1 MHSNRAKIG
10 LFLRVFLS
18 IPLIFECNP
27 SPFPVYD
34 VEAEAVE
41 VAEVVAPSGA
51 SSSMSSV
58 SRFRGM
64 GSRGKRNPSHAFVG
78 SREGFRPS
86 YFGVFGALRGSPWW
100 LSAVGS
106 TACPF
111 SHIGESEG
119 KKRPPVCTGG
129 SCGRDCGML
138 FRRTAV
144 AVFVVD
150 ICLGFVVAVVA
161 GSHLDP
167 LGFVDGL
174 FTEVLLVVAIAW
186 LASLQVCFDV
196 GFSR

>member
-1 MHSNRAKIG
+1 M
-10 LFLRVFLS
+10 S

-64 GSRGKRNPSHAFVG
+64 GSRGKRNPSHAFIG
-78 SREGFRPS
+78 SRKGFRPS
-86 YFGVFGALRGSPWW
+86 YFGVFGALLGSPCQ
-100 LSAVGS
+100 LSAVGP

-119 KKRPPVCTGG
+119 KKKRPPVCTGG

-138 FRRTAV
+138 LRRTAV

-150 ICLGFVVAVVA
+150 ICLGLVVAVVA

-167 LGFVDGL
+167 LGLVDGL
-174 FTEVLLVVAIAW
+174 FTEVLLVVAIAR
-186 LASLQVCFDV
+186 LTSLQVCFDV
-196 GFSR
+196 GFGR

>member
-1 MHSNRAKIG
+1 M
-10 LFLRVFLS
+10 S

-64 GSRGKRNPSHAFVG
+64 GSRRKRNPSHAFIG
-78 SREGFRPS
+78 SRKGFRPS
-86 YFGVFGALRGSPWW
+86 YFGVFGALPGSPCQ
-100 LSAVGS
+100 LSAVGP

-119 KKRPPVCTGG
+119 KKETARLHGRLLWSRLRDAISSHRSRSICSRHMSG
-129 SCGRDCGML
+129 SRSGRRRGFPLGPSL
-138 FRRTAV
+138 FRRRA
-144 AVFVVD
+144 
-150 ICLGFVVAVVA
+150 LR
-161 GSHLDP
+161 GSAP
-167 LGFVDGL
+167 FRSRYSPR
-174 FTEVLLVVAIAW
+174 W
-186 LASLQVCFDV
+186 L
-196 GFSR
+196 

>member
-1 MHSNRAKIG
+1 M
-10 LFLRVFLS
+10 S

-64 GSRGKRNPSHAFVG
+64 GSRGKRNPSHAFIG
-78 SREGFRPS
+78 SRKGFRPS
-86 YFGVFGALRGSPWW
+86 YFGVFGALPGSPCQ
-100 LSAVGS
+100 LSAVGP

-119 KKRPPVCTGG
+119 KKIDRPFARAAP
-129 SCGRDCGML
+129 
-138 FRRTAV
+138 
-144 AVFVVD
+144 
-150 ICLGFVVAVVA
+150 
-161 GSHLDP
+161 
-167 LGFVDGL
+167 
-174 FTEVLLVVAIAW
+174 VVAIAGCYFVAPQSQY
-186 LASLQVCFDV
+186 L
-196 GFSR
+196 

>member
-1 MHSNRAKIG
+1 M
-10 LFLRVFLS
+10 S

-64 GSRGKRNPSHAFVG
+64 GSRGKRNPSHAFIG
-78 SREGFRPS
+78 SRKGFRPS
-86 YFGVFGALRGSPWW
+86 YFGVFGALPGSPCQ
-100 LSAVGS
+100 LSAVGP

-111 SHIGESEG
+111 LHIGESEG
-119 KKRPPVCTGG
+119 KKKRPPVCTGG

-150 ICLGFVVAVVA
+150 ICLGLVMAFIDTVGSDLNLLVFVTRHCSPVIWF
-161 GSHLDP
+161 S
-167 LGFVDGL
+167 VD
-174 FTEVLLVVAIAW
+174 EVLSAMV
-186 LASLQVCFDV
+186 FD
-196 GFSR
+196 GES